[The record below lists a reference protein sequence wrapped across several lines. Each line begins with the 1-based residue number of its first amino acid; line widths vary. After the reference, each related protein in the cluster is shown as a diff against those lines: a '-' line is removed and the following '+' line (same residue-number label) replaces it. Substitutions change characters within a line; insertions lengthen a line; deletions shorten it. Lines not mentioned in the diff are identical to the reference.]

1 MHSSKTTTILNL
13 LLAFGL
19 MFFSAPWW
27 QTHGIAQGPA
37 DSKISSLLD
46 IQVKEKNRRL
56 GAGRTPRPA
65 NTASPQSAGS
75 TLSTVQTQKLFLHF
89 DRYPVPAQVSELE
102 SLGVTLYL
110 SSWLP
115 PTPNHR
121 TGFMYAEAPVG
132 AIPDLAGRSYVSAMQ
147 SAEVSAK
154 PKNDQAALVMNV
166 NTVWSSGLTGA
177 GVTVAVLDSGLDLTQ
192 PDIPTPVAAMNYSAY
207 PTVTATNIGNH
218 VTGHGTHTT
227 GSAAGRGTQSSGL
240 YRGMAPGANL
250 VFLKIGND
258 VDASASTAAM
268 VNAIRDAV
276 DAYHAKVIT
285 MSYGSFSTYHDGS
298 SEVAQAVDYAVSKG
312 AVYFGSAGNEAL
324 ARLHYSGT
332 VGGGGAYSDFI
343 QVNVS
348 GAGSGNTNLAFN
360 LVWFDGIGTHNPL
373 SLEYYSTN
381 NAGSQILPTPTGTV
395 SLSSQSESNRGTESQ
410 YSINT
415 APVPPGVSTW
425 YLRVRNTSSSS
436 QFYHIYVDI
445 DRTGT
450 GNVSFAA
457 ADPNYTI
464 AAPAEADGAIAVGA
478 YVTKSQWTSYTG
490 TPSSIG
496 QIMGQIFT
504 LSSRGPR
511 VDYPAGG
518 TGSQKPD
525 LVAPG
530 SAIVSVRDTVID
542 PLNGNGSIVS
552 NNGVNYGAP
561 GFAGADY
568 YVRHGTSMAS
578 PLAAG
583 AAALLLG
590 KAPGLTPTQVR
601 NYLQTTATDKGDP
614 GWDATYGWG
623 LISAQA
629 AVVAVNWTPPAASF
643 TKALS
648 PASGLAPCT
657 VTFSDASSGP
667 PTSWSWAFG
676 DGTGSSSQ
684 NPGKTY
690 SLPGNYAVTLT
701 VTNPGGSSSASQ
713 TVSVYS
719 SPSASF
725 SKTLSPSNGVAP
737 VTAGFTD
744 ASSGNITS
752 WLWNFGDGTT
762 SSTRNPSKVY
772 SAGGNYIVSLTA
784 TNPIGSNTTSQT
796 VGVYGPLT
804 ASFTRTLNPGNGAAP
819 VVVTFTDTSVGNPTT
834 WYWDFG
840 DDTASISSSPSKT
853 YTSIGNYPVTL
864 TVTNPATPLGVTS
877 APLTIG
883 VYASPSASFAAVA
896 NPPNAARPVT
906 YSFTDTSTGNIVSW
920 LWNFGD
926 PDSGA
931 ANTSTA
937 QNPSKMYTT
946 TGSYTVTLT
955 VTNPVGSS
963 SASAVKQAYGL
974 PTSRFSASAAM
985 TSAGAPIT
993 FTDQST
999 GNPASWSWTFGD
1011 GTNST
1016 AQNPVKSYAGAGIYT
1031 VGLMVTNPV
1040 GTSSTSD
1047 YITVLEY
1054 RAETAMA
1061 VGVDNSGYAYL
1072 AGAINRFYDFN
1083 TMATLPVADG
1093 IGSYSAYM
1101 SYVAGGVSMK
1111 AGSSVAPFTSP
1122 VPSLDAGGTMS
1133 SITGSQTGAAPVPPR
1148 DLFRLYPWINGSKDV
1163 SYTVLLRFN
1172 TITRAGGGLIPQGAD
1187 VTRSFVRGDANNSGT
1202 VNITDAL
1209 FIAQYLV
1216 GLRTLGET
1224 TATVNAVNAATPRND
1239 SSSLGSTI
1247 NITDALYIAQMLAGL
1262 RDATYIMI

>member
-19 MFFSAPWW
+19 IFFSAPWW
-27 QTHGIAQGPA
+27 QTHGIAQGPT

-46 IQVKEKNRRL
+46 IQVKEKNRRP
-56 GAGRTPRPA
+56 GAGGTPRPA
-65 NTASPQSAGS
+65 NTASPQSAGRP
-75 TLSTVQTQKLFLHF
+75 LSTVQTQKLFLHF

-102 SLGVTLYL
+102 SLGVTLYP

-115 PTPNHR
+115 PTPNHP

-154 PKNDQAALVMNV
+154 PKNDQAALAMNV

-227 GSAAGRGTQSSGL
+227 GSAVGRGTQSSGL

-324 ARLHYSGT
+324 GGLHYSGN
-332 VGGGGAYSDFI
+332 VSGGAYSDFI

-348 GAGSGNTNLAFN
+348 NAGTGNTNLAFN
-360 LVWFDGIGTHNPL
+360 LVWFDGMGFHNPL

-395 SLSSQSESNRGTESQ
+395 SLSAQSESNRGTESQ

-415 APVPPGVSTW
+415 AAVPPGASTW
-425 YLRVRNTSSSS
+425 YLRVRNTSPSS

-445 DRTGT
+445 DRTGM

-457 ADPNYTI
+457 ADMAYTI
-464 AAPAEADGAIAVGA
+464 ADPAEADGAIAVGA
-478 YVTKSQWTSYTG
+478 YVTKTQWTSYTG
-490 TPSSIG
+490 LPNPSG
-496 QIMGQIFT
+496 QTAGQIFT

-511 VDYPAGG
+511 VDNPAGG
-518 TGSQKPD
+518 AGSQKPD

-530 SAIVSVRDTVID
+530 SVIVSVRDTVMD
-542 PLNGNGSIVS
+542 PLNGNVVS
-552 NNGVNYGAP
+552 NNPATNGTP
-561 GFAGADY
+561 ADY
-568 YVRHGTSMAS
+568 YVRQGTSMAS

-590 KAPGLTPTQVR
+590 KAPGLTPAQVR
-601 NYLQTTATDKGDP
+601 NYLQTTATDKGDL

-623 LISAQA
+623 LINAQA
-629 AVVAVNWTPPAASF
+629 AVGEVNWTPPAASF
-643 TKALS
+643 TKTLS
-648 PASGLAPCT
+648 PTSGLAPCT
-657 VTFSDASSGP
+657 VTFSDTSAGP
-667 PTSWSWAFG
+667 PTSWSWSFG

-684 NPGKTY
+684 NPGKIY
-690 SLPGNYAVTLT
+690 SVPGNYAVTLT

-772 SAGGNYIVSLTA
+772 GAAGNYTVSLTA

-804 ASFTRTLNPGNGAAP
+804 ASFTRTLNPSNGAAP
-819 VVVTFTDTSVGNPTT
+819 VVVTFTDSSIGNPIT

-883 VYASPSASFAAVA
+883 VHASPSASFTAVA
-896 NPPNAARPVT
+896 SPPSGISPVT

-926 PDSGA
+926 PHSGA

-937 QNPSKMYTT
+937 QNPSKIYTT

-963 SASAVKQAYGL
+963 SVSAVKQVYTTLSSA
-974 PTSRFSASAAM
+974 FSASVTM

-1031 VGLMVTNPV
+1031 VSLTVTNPV
-1040 GTSSTSD
+1040 GTSSASD

-1061 VGVDNSGYAYL
+1061 VGVDNSGYAYV

-1101 SYVAGGVSMK
+1101 SYAAGGVSMK
-1111 AGSSVAPFTSP
+1111 FGSSVAPFISP

-1133 SITGSQTGAAPVPPR
+1133 SITGSQTGSAPVPPR
-1148 DLFRLYPWINGSKDV
+1148 ELFRLYPWIDGSKDV

-1172 TITRAGGGLIPQGAD
+1172 TITRAGGGQIPQGAD
-1187 VTRSFVRGDANNSGT
+1187 VTRSFVRGDANGSGT

-1224 TATVNAVNAATPRND
+1224 ATTVNAVNAATPRND
-1239 SSSLGSTI
+1239 SLSLGSTI
-1247 NITDALYIAQMLAGL
+1247 NITDALFIAQMLAGL
-1262 RDATYIMI
+1262 RDASYIMI